1 MAQQLETTHTVIQN
15 ELVVYSRE
23 RSSIWQCRFKVGGV
37 WQRASTKERDVK
49 KAIERAKRIHFE
61 KQVRLES
68 NLPVVTRKFR
78 DIAKNSNSMKFITS
92 IS

>member
-37 WQRASTKERDVK
+37 WQRASTKE
-49 KAIERAKRIHFE
+49 
-61 KQVRLES
+61 L
-68 NLPVVTRKFR
+68 LG
-78 DIAKNSNSMKFITS
+78 
-92 IS
+92 